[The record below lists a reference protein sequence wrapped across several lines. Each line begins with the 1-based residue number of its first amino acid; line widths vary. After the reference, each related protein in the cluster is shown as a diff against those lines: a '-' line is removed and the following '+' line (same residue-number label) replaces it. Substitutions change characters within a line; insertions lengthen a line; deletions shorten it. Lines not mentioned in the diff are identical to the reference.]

1 MAELAAADRYE
12 EAADVRD
19 RAAALARALTRQ
31 RQLDALRRSGRMEL
45 EVLAGPGPGGGPSG
59 PRRLVLRGGRLAG
72 DVGQLSLLDDDEEDP
87 GADQPLPRNLV
98 DELSCVASWLEA
110 EARTV
115 RVLHCEGPWS
125 FPVPRL
131 PRFEPVKTRAHGTA
145 Y

>member
-1 MAELAAADRYE
+1 M
-12 EAADVRD
+12 RD

-31 RQLDALRRSGRMEL
+31 RQLDALRRAGRMEI
-45 EVLAGPGPGGGPSG
+45 EVLAEPGAGGGGPGS
-59 PRRLVLRGGRLAG
+59 RRLVLRGGRLAG
-72 DVGQLSLLDDDEEDP
+72 DVGQLSLLDGDDDAHDP
-87 GADQPLPRNLV
+87 GADQPCPRDLV

-131 PRFEPVKTRAHGTA
+131 PRFEPVKSRAHDTA
-145 Y
+145 H